1 MKIILKTAR
10 RTIALTYEFH
20 KTKTKNNQKYI
31 FKHFFLKNRRKESKK
46 KREERTNDSEAKKH
60 DIYFYGN
67 LSFMKM
73 NNNIN
78 TTIFENILN
87 NLSMTRR

>member
-20 KTKTKNNQKYI
+20 ETKTKNNQKYI

-46 KREERTNDSEAKKH
+46 KEKKEQMTQRRKNMTY
-60 DIYFYGN
+60 I
-67 LSFMKM
+67 FMA
-73 NNNIN
+73 I
-78 TTIFENILN
+78 
-87 NLSMTRR
+87 